1 MPLFTMIVPLIAA
14 AIQAA
19 EPPITVIGYGWA
31 PFISPMGEPFRA
43 RTPDDEP
50 IARWFHQADRNRD
63 GRLAADEMRADAERF
78 FATLDSDRDG
88 TIDAEERIAYE
99 SQIAPEIQV
108 TSRWRRSRQ
117 DTAAKARS
125 GANGDWDRRGRRR
138 SDNGIDGYQAD
149 GLQGAARYG
158 LLNLP
163 QPVVGADA
171 NLDRAVT
178 LQEFRAAALFRFQL
192 LDSKRESR
200 LELQQLKTLLPSRPK
215 EGKRRKRSKNAVD
228 ARIGVPLPDGD

>member
-1 MPLFTMIVPLIAA
+1 MPLFPMIVPLIAA

-19 EPPITVIGYGWA
+19 EPPITVVAFGWA

-43 RTPDDEP
+43 RTPADEP
-50 IARWFHQADRNRD
+50 LARWFHQADRNRD
-63 GRLAADEMRADAERF
+63 GALTADEMRADAERF
-78 FATLDSDRDG
+78 FATLDSDRDDK
-88 TIDAEERIAYE
+88 IDAEERIAYE
-99 SQIAPEIQV
+99 SQVAPEIQV

-117 DTAAKARS
+117 EAAAVARS
-125 GANGDWDRRGRRR
+125 GATGERDRRRRR
-138 SDNGIDGYQAD
+138 SDDGIDGYQED

-163 QPVVGADA
+163 QPVVGADT
-171 NLDRAVT
+171 NLDGAVT

-192 LDSKRESR
+192 LDAKRESR
-200 LELQQLKTLLPSRPK
+200 LELQQLRTLLPSRPR
-215 EGKRRKRSKNAVD
+215 EGRRRKRPKNSVD